1 MKKNEEKVNLDK
13 TNNMARRK
21 PRKKIKG
28 SLLEVSSVCIVL
40 SGLIFVAFIFSISI
54 GSSNLPFNEVFYA
67 LIGKGDATTTTIV
80 FNLRMP
86 RAVMAIL
93 IGASLAVSGALL
105 QAVMRNPLADPGT
118 IGVSAGASTAAIT
131 LMLLFP
137 QFTGLIPAGAFIGA
151 LLTCILIY
159 AIAWKNGS
167 LDPVRIILVGVA
179 VNAVLGGYNSLL
191 QLFNSDN
198 LAGVLS
204 FMNGSLAVSTW
215 SSVYICLVY
224 SSVGL
229 LLSFCCIKTANTLL
243 LGEEMTKSLGIHTGR
258 SRIILSAIAAFL
270 AASTVSAVGM
280 IGFVGL
286 IVPHIG
292 RTLVGSNYKALIPV
306 SVLLGALILLVCDTV
321 GRIVIPA
328 TEVPVGIVM
337 AVLGGPFFL
346 YMLRKR
352 GISNVN

>member
-1 MKKNEEKVNLDK
+1 MKQEKIDGEVK
-13 TNNMARRK
+13 QE
-21 PRKKIKG
+21 PSKKLKKKREKG
-28 SLLEVSSVCIVL
+28 SLLAVSTICVIL
-40 SGLIFVAFIFSISI
+40 SGLIFLAFMVSISI
-54 GSSNLPFNEVFYA
+54 GSSNLPLSDVWSA
-67 LIGKGDATTTTIV
+67 LIGQADSTTTLIV

-86 RAVMAIL
+86 RAVMAII
-93 IGASLAVSGALL
+93 IGACLAVSGALL

-118 IGVSAGASTAAIT
+118 IGVSAGASTCAIT
-131 LMLLFP
+131 IMLVFP
-137 QFTGLIPAGAFIGA
+137 TLTTLVPAAAFIGA
-151 LLTCILIY
+151 LVACVLIY
-159 AIAWKNGS
+159 AIAWKNGT

-198 LAGVLS
+198 LTGVLS
-204 FMNGSLAVSTW
+204 FMNGSLSVSSW
-215 SSVYICLVY
+215 SSVYICLAY
-224 SSVGL
+224 GSVGL
-229 LLSFCCIKTANTLL
+229 ILAFCAIKTANTLL

-258 SRIILSAIAAFL
+258 SRIFLSAISAFL
-270 AASTVSAVGM
+270 AAATVSVVGM

-292 RTLVGSNYKALIPV
+292 RTIVGSNYKALIPV
-306 SVLLGALILLVCDTV
+306 SVLLGALLLLVCDTV
-321 GRIVIPA
+321 GRVILPS
-328 TEVPVGIVM
+328 TEIPVGIVM